1 MFIAARSPAA
11 RVGFANVSALL
22 RVPQLWDRQVE
33 IYEAVASS
41 PIFPIM
47 STLPMKRSRKLPL
60 RWNLRLQQSAPAS
73 SQELRR
79 CSPRMA
85 AQRRSAPFD
94 RSRPTSVQDQAEE
107 SGELLPVGR
116 DSAYR
121 CLFTPHM
128 RAGLDSHQQRPRLS
142 DLGHFGRWRKPFE
155 RGRED
160 GVRFREAAV
169 RLIELG

>member
-85 AQRRSAPFD
+85 AASGAKAERRELGRALKSVTAGDTLLVTRLD
-94 RSRPTSVQDQAEE
+94 RLARSTRD
-107 SGELLPVGR
+107 LLNILDAVVKAGAGFR
-116 DSAYR
+116 SLADVWADTT
-121 CLFTPHM
+121 TPH
-128 RAGLDSHQQRPRLS
+128 GRLFS
-142 DLGHFGRWRKPFE
+142 ATIRQAML
-155 RGRED
+155 
-160 GVRFREAAV
+160 
-169 RLIELG
+169 